1 MTTALPFG
9 TKVQCLAHENFEPT
23 DARILGFDTLNEKYY
38 LQIKEENIWLPREL
52 VAPATR
58 D

>member
-1 MTTALPFG
+1 MSTTLPFG
-9 TKVQCLAHENFEPT
+9 TRVQCLAHENFEST

-38 LQIKEENIWLPREL
+38 LQIKEENIWLPRAL
-52 VAPATR
+52 VVPTTR